1 MAEGDLSGYVDTF
14 DNDGLMLEMLNCKFS
29 EVVKPGG
36 LAPQKRK
43 RK

>member
-14 DNDGLMLEMLNCKFS
+14 DNDGLMLDILNCKFS

-36 LAPQKRK
+36 GSAQKRK